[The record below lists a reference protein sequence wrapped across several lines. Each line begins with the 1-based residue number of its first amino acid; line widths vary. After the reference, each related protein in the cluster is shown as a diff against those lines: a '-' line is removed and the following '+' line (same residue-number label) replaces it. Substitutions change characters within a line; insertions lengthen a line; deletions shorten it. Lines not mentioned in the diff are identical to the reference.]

1 MVCCGHNLMT
11 AGEGH
16 YPLLREVSMLDD
28 QPNIVLSTQAYKVVG
43 TRPIRPDEVEKV
55 TGQARYGAD
64 IRLPG
69 MLYGKILRSPYAHAR
84 IKAIN
89 TRHAEE
95 LPGVHAV
102 ITSADLAQPSG
113 RVVDLTEGTIHNMR
127 FLSNNIM
134 AADKAL
140 YRGHA
145 LAAVAAT
152 SPHLAEEAL
161 SLIEVEYEALP
172 LVLNAKDA
180 MKEGAPLLHARLA
193 SLASPNLRPG
203 GMLNDDDPTPSSNI
217 ANHFEFRLGDVAKG
231 FQEADVIVE
240 KETQTSPVHQG
251 YIEPHTATAAW
262 SSDGRLTIWSSSQGQ
277 FAVREQTA
285 CLMDVPVSKV
295 TAIPMEIG
303 GGFGGK
309 TLVYVEPVAAALARK
324 AGRPVKVT
332 MSRTEVFEASGPTAG
347 THIRVK
353 LGATTAGKL
362 VAAEAHLIYEA
373 GAFPGSPVVAGCN
386 CIMGAYDIPNAW
398 IEGYDVVVNRP
409 KSAAYRAPGTPA
421 AAFAMETALDMLG
434 EKLGI
439 DPLEF
444 RLLNSAKEGTR
455 RATGPVFQRVGFVET
470 LQAAKDHPHYS
481 APLTGPYRGRGVAS
495 GFWGNG
501 TGPSSAIAIVNPDG
515 RVKLVEGSP
524 DIGGTRASVSQQL
537 AEVLGIPI
545 EDVNPSV
552 GDTDS
557 VGFTSNTGGSG
568 VTFKTGWASYEAAQ
582 DIKRQMCARAAR
594 TWECPVEE
602 VEYRDGAV
610 YHMKD
615 ADKQLTFQQ
624 IAARQNAT
632 GGPITGRAGVN
643 PAGAGPSIATH
654 IVDVEVDPETGKVT
668 ILRYTAVQDAGK
680 AIHPSYVE
688 GQIQGGAVQGV
699 GWALNEEYYF
709 NDEGH
714 MVNSSFLDYRMPTS
728 LDLPMID
735 TVIVEVP
742 NPNHPYGVRGVG
754 EVGVVPPMAALSNAI
769 YRALGIRLNQLPM
782 SPGRILEA
790 LWAKEPAQRNGA

>member
-1 MVCCGHNLMT
+1 
-11 AGEGH
+11 
-16 YPLLREVSMLDD
+16 MLEYK
-28 QPNIVLSTQAYKVVG
+28 PNIVLSEKDYNIVG
-43 TRPIRPDEVEKV
+43 KRPIRPDGAEKV
-55 TGQARYGAD
+55 TGYATYGAD

-69 MLYGKILRSPYAHAR
+69 MLYGKVLRSPYAHAR
-84 IKAIN
+84 IKSID
-89 TRHAEE
+89 TRHAME

-102 ITSADLAQPSG
+102 ITSEDLAQPSG
-113 RVVDLTEGTIHNMR
+113 RIVDLAEGVMHNMR

-140 YRGHA
+140 YQGHA
-145 LAAVAAT
+145 IAAVAAT
-152 SPHLAEEAL
+152 SPHIAEEAL
-161 SLIEVEYEALP
+161 ALIQVEYEELP
-172 LVLNAKDA
+172 PVLSAADA
-180 MKEGAPLLHARLA
+180 MKPGAPLLHERLA
-193 SLASPNLRPG
+193 SQSTPGRPG
-203 GMLNDDDPTPSSNI
+203 GILNDDDPTPGSNL
-217 ANHFEFRLGDVAKG
+217 ANHFEFRLGDVEQG
-231 FQEADVIVE
+231 WHEAEVIVE
-240 KETQTSPVHQG
+240 HETFTSPVHQG
-251 YIEPHTATAAW
+251 YIEPHSATAQW
-262 SSDGRLTIWSSSQGQ
+262 HSDGTLTLWSSSQGH
-277 FAVREQTA
+277 FNVRDQTA
-285 CLMDVPVSKV
+285 RLINMPISKV
-295 TAIPMEIG
+295 KAVPLEIG

-353 LGATTAGKL
+353 LGATKAGKL
-362 VAAEAHLIYEA
+362 VAAEAHLVYEA

-386 CIMGAYDIPNAW
+386 CIMGAYDVPNAW
-398 IEGYDVVVNRP
+398 IEGYDVVVNRT

-421 AAFAMETALDMLG
+421 AAFAMETAIDKLCEKLDM
-434 EKLGI
+434 

-444 RLLNSAKEGTR
+444 RLRNSAKEGTR

-481 APLTGPYRGRGVAS
+481 APLEGPYRGRGIAS

-501 TGPSSAIAIVNPDG
+501 TGPSSALAIVNPDG

-594 TWECPVEE
+594 TWECPAEE
-602 VEYRDGAV
+602 VEYRDGV
-610 YHMKD
+610 VCHMKD
-615 ADKQLTFQQ
+615 ADKQLTFKQ

-643 PAGAGPSIATH
+643 PRGAGPSIGTH
-654 IVDVEVDPETGKVT
+654 IVDVEVDPETGKVN
-668 ILRYTAVQDAGK
+668 ILRYT
-680 AIHPSYVE
+680 
-688 GQIQGGAVQGV
+688 
-699 GWALNEEYYF
+699 
-709 NDEGH
+709 
-714 MVNSSFLDYRMPTS
+714 
-728 LDLPMID
+728 
-735 TVIVEVP
+735 
-742 NPNHPYGVRGVG
+742 
-754 EVGVVPPMAALSNAI
+754 
-769 YRALGIRLNQLPM
+769 
-782 SPGRILEA
+782 
-790 LWAKEPAQRNGA
+790 